1 LAAALQLGLKQHR
14 QREQI
19 EQWIELS
26 LLAELF
32 QADPEHL
39 IDHQLEQPR

>member
-1 LAAALQLGLKQHR
+1 MQHR
-14 QREQI
+14 QREQV
-19 EQWIELS
+19 EQRIELD
-26 LLAELF
+26 LLAKLL